1 MSETKPSRLFLIDA
15 MGYIFRAYFAPM
27 ERLRSPS
34 GMPTKVPYL
43 FANMLRRLLKDW
55 QPDYLGVV
63 YDVAAPTF
71 RDELFAEY
79 KAQRPPM
86 PDELA
91 EQLPWVRRYCEAM
104 RLPQLE
110 YPGYEADDVIGTLAL
125 HAASKGVD
133 AFIVTSDKDFLQLV
147 NGHVRVLIPTK
158 NDLVIDRAKVQ
169 EMLGVPPE
177 RVPDVMALTGDSI
190 DNVPG
195 AKGIGDKGARELIAR
210 FGSVEAALDR
220 AGEVSN
226 KRYREA
232 LLGQRDQVMLSK
244 QLTTIHTDVPIPRDL
259 EALRRVEPDV
269 EALRKLYGDLGFSTL
284 LRELEPSPSES
295 AGSYRTL
302 DSPQALEKLLA
313 EIPVGQPVALWLE
326 TPPEDDDPGFGSRVV
341 RIEVSRQA
349 GTGAA
354 ATVDESRAM
363 LAALEKWLTDP
374 SRPKILHDAKLVELL
389 AQGPENSGVAGV
401 RDALDLY
408 SYLLRPTTARH
419 GLADIAARRL
429 NATLSGAAGE
439 RADYLMRLAPLLR
452 ADIEKEKLDEVYK
465 RVDLPL
471 APVLAR
477 MERCGVGV
485 DREALEAF
493 SAAMEEEI
501 RRLEKSIFEI
511 AGHEFNI
518 LSTQQLGEVLFDQLN
533 LPLPRRRGKGKVR
546 STAADVLENLAPL
559 HPLPGLVMEYRES
572 AKLKST
578 YADAL
583 PRLIDPVTGRI
594 HPRLNQTGTSTGRLS
609 CSRPNLQNIPVRTE
623 LGRKIRAGFVARPG
637 WRLVSADYSQIELR
651 VMAHLSADPV
661 LISAFS
667 RGEDIHSRTAE
678 EVFGAGPLAQ
688 TPEQRRA
695 AKIINFGILY
705 GLSAFGLAS
714 QLQIDQKEAAQFIS
728 RYFQRYS
735 GVKKWLDHQL
745 EEVRRT
751 GFTRTL
757 LGRLRPIPEIN
768 ATQAAL
774 RGLAER
780 TALNTPVQG
789 TAADLMKLAMIET
802 DRRLTAEGLRAE
814 MILQVHDELLF
825 DVPEEEYS
833 ELCRLVRE
841 TMEHAYPMSVPLVV
855 EIKAG
860 PNWRDMEPVISKS

>member
-1 MSETKPSRLFLIDA
+1 MIETRPSRLFLIDA

-27 ERLRSPS
+27 ERLRGPS
-34 GMPTKVPYL
+34 GIPTKVPYL

-71 RDELFAEY
+71 RDKLFAEY

-86 PDELA
+86 PDDLA
-91 EQLPWVRRYCEAM
+91 QQVPFVRRYCEAM
-104 RLPQLE
+104 RLAQLE
-110 YPGYEADDVIGTLAL
+110 YPGYEADDVIGTLTRL
-125 HAASKGVD
+125 AAEMGID
-133 AFIVTSDKDFLQLV
+133 AFIVTSDKDFMQLV
-147 NGHVRVLIPTK
+147 DGHVRVLIPTK
-158 NDLVIDRAKVQ
+158 DDLVIDRGKVE

-177 RVPDVMALTGDSI
+177 RVPDVMALMGDSI

-195 AKGIGDKGARELIAR
+195 AKGIGEKGARDLIAR

-220 AGEVSN
+220 AQEVEN

-232 LLGQRDQVMLSK
+232 LLSQREQVLLSK
-244 QLTTIHTDVPIPRDL
+244 QLTTIHTNVPIELDVD
-259 EALRRVEPDV
+259 ALRRCEPDV
-269 EALRKLYGDLGFSTL
+269 EALRKLYGELGFSTL
-284 LRELEPSPSES
+284 LRELEPAPS
-295 AGSYRTL
+295 AFTGSYRTL
-302 DSPQALEKLLA
+302 DSPQALENFLA
-313 EIPVGQPVALWLE
+313 EIGPGQEAALWLE
-326 TPPEDDDPGFGSRVV
+326 TPPDDEEPGFGSRVV
-341 RIEVSRQA
+341 RIEVSTKPA
-349 GTGAA
+349 SGAVA
-354 ATVDESRAM
+354 WMDESGAM
-363 LAALEKWLTDP
+363 LSALEKWLVDP
-374 SRPKILHDAKLVELL
+374 SRPKIVHDAKLAELL
-389 AQGPENSGVAGV
+389 AGGRSNSGLAGV
-401 RDALDLY
+401 RHALDLY

-419 GLADIAARRL
+419 GLSEIVARRL
-429 NATLSGAAGE
+429 NVALGTAAGE

-452 ADIEKEKLDEVYK
+452 ADVETEKIEEVYE

-471 APVLAR
+471 APVVAR

-501 RRLEKSIFEI
+501 HRLEKSIFEA
-511 AGHEFNI
+511 AGYEFNI
-518 LSTQQLGEVLFDQLN
+518 LSTQQLGEVLFDKLN
-533 LPLPRRRGKGKVR
+533 LPLARRRGKGKVR
-546 STAADVLENLAPL
+546 STAADVLEELTPL
-559 HPLPGLVMEYRES
+559 HPLPGLVMEYRE
-572 AKLKST
+572 ATKLKST

-583 PRLIDPVTGRI
+583 PRLIDRVTGRI
-594 HPRLNQTGTSTGRLS
+594 HPRFSQTGTATGRLS
-609 CSRPNLQNIPVRTE
+609 CSQPNLQNIPVRTE

-637 WRLVSADYSQIELR
+637 WQLVSADYSQIELR

-661 LISAFS
+661 LLEAFR

-678 EVFGAGPLAQ
+678 EVFGAGPLGQ
-688 TPEQRRA
+688 TAEHRRA

-714 QLQIDQKEAAQFIS
+714 QLQIDQKEAAQFIA

-751 GFTRTL
+751 GVTRTL

-789 TAADLMKLAMIET
+789 TAADLIKLAMIET
-802 DRRLTAEGLRAE
+802 DRRLGAEGLRAE

-825 DVPEEEYS
+825 EVPEEELS
-833 ELCRLVRE
+833 QVCRLARE
-841 TMEHAYPMSVPLVV
+841 TMEHAYPLDVPLVV
-855 EIKAG
+855 EIKSG
-860 PNWRDMEPVISKS
+860 PNWRDVESASEED